1 MQDLIIKD
9 VPEDKTVIEEIL
21 ANAEST
27 ISNYHARNIKIV
39 EKEKVDLYDSTIL
52 SFRTAN
58 KLRQEPIK
66 EIIEEPIKE
75 DEVMK
80 DGNERII

>member
-1 MQDLIIKD
+1 MELIIKD
-9 VPEDKTVIEEIL
+9 VPDDKAVIEEIL
-21 ANAEST
+21 TNAETT
-27 ISNYHARNIKIV
+27 ISNYHARIIKVV
-39 EKEKVDLYDSTIL
+39 EKEKVDLYDSTLL

-75 DEVMK
+75 DEVENN
-80 DGNERII
+80 GIERII